1 MTRLGTESVVLTGC
15 GWVTPFAAGTVDDVL
30 SCANRDD
37 LRPAIEI
44 GHRVV
49 PDQFLTESPNL
60 TPELKRDK
68 KTLIAAVAL
77 EYACADASLDRGSIP
92 PHRVGMVLGCAL
104 AGQVGM
110 MEFATEVR
118 EQSPRFVSPI
128 HFPQTV
134 GNYPAGALARA
145 YGIRGPNVTIA
156 CGVASGL
163 DAIAEACGLIAS
175 GQADVAFA
183 GGTDTLSEVLA
194 DGLAVTGLP
203 TSDGSCL
210 FVIESAAHASARGA
224 RPLAAISRCA
234 PRVSSDELKR
244 TQVDAVRSGTCG
256 KEAGTIVIDRWMGHC
271 PGSLGAACVA
281 AAIGAVHG
289 HALPICDP
297 KSRTGVGV
305 SRVQVDRLPVEDGM
319 VRGVVYA
326 DTDDTRGTTVE
337 LTIPLN
343 R

>member
-1 MTRLGTESVVLTGC
+1 
-15 GWVTPFAAGTVDDVL
+15 
-30 SCANRDD
+30 
-37 LRPAIEI
+37 
-44 GHRVV
+44 
-49 PDQFLTESPNL
+49 
-60 TPELKRDK
+60 
-68 KTLIAAVAL
+68 VAL
-77 EYACADASLDRGSIP
+77 ECACADASLDRDSIP

-104 AGQVGM
+104 AGQLGM

-145 YGIRGPNVTIA
+145 YGIRGPNATIA

-163 DAIAEACGLIAS
+163 DAIAEARGLIAS

-183 GGTDTLSEVLA
+183 GGTDTLSEALA
-194 DGLAVTGLP
+194 NGLAATGLP
-203 TSDGSCL
+203 TSDGACF
-210 FVIESAAHASARGA
+210 FVMESAGHASARGA
-224 RPLAAISRCA
+224 KPLAAIIRCA
-234 PRVSSDELKR
+234 PRGSSDDLKR
-244 TQVDAVRSGTCG
+244 TEGNAVRSGTCG
-256 KEAGTIVIDRWMGHC
+256 KEAGTIVIDHWMGHC

-281 AAIGAVHG
+281 AAIGAARG
-289 HALPICDP
+289 HAVPIRDP
-297 KSRTGVGV
+297 KSQNGVEV
-305 SRVQVDRLPVEDGM
+305 SRVQVERLRVENGT
-319 VRGVVYA
+319 VRGVVFA